1 MSSSDLL
8 YASCQVA
15 TIGSHPDLEINE
27 DGHGPTLSVF
37 TLWGKGMMFV
47 YIEMSFIIMQGLME
61 AVTKTSVP
69 NLPVWMS
76 WIMYDT
82 YIII

>member
-15 TIGSHPDLEINE
+15 KIGSHPDLEINE

-37 TLWGKGMMFV
+37 ILWGKGMMFV
-47 YIEMSFIIMQGLME
+47 YTEMSFIIMKGLME

-76 WIMYDT
+76 GIMLS